1 MGLGYNVPLEFVITN
16 SRVKFLVK
24 RFNIVIKKRGR
35 DIALGGVA
43 RQSMFFAALRGI
55 KPRRHSGLIFHMGFK
70 ANPPKFFG
78 SRVKRNTEIF

>member
-43 RQSMFFAALRGI
+43 RLSMFFCSLARNKAA
-55 KPRRHSGLIFHMGFK
+55 
-70 ANPPKFFG
+70 AA
-78 SRVKRNTEIF
+78 

>member
-1 MGLGYNVPLEFVITN
+1 MPGKRDIARVEADVFAKRLKITRKHGVGYNVPLEFVITN

-43 RQSMFFAALRGI
+43 R
-55 KPRRHSGLIFHMGFK
+55 
-70 ANPPKFFG
+70 
-78 SRVKRNTEIF
+78 

>member
-1 MGLGYNVPLEFVITN
+1 MGYNVPLEFVITN

-43 RQSMFFAALRGI
+43 RYSMVFCSLARNKAA
-55 KPRRHSGLIFHMGFK
+55 
-70 ANPPKFFG
+70 AA
-78 SRVKRNTEIF
+78 